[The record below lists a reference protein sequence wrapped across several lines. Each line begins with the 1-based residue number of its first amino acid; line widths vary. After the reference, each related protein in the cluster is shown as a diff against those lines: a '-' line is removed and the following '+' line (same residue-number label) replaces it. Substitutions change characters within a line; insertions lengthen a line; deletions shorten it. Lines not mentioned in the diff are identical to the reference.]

1 MHGDTMLFNPR
12 APSKKTQ
19 NRAPQ
24 IIIEMT
30 SSPLSLFYS
39 PSSPLLYLP
48 SKLTLSEWKTVCQK
62 SALHHRVNLY
72 INKMHLIFL
81 GAKEMSTFFLC
92 DTKIKFLRLFSI
104 LRILKNY
111 SRFSAEMAAK
121 KAQWKVLEILPGKLF
136 QTSFRKPDF
145 EPWPQEGFLEN
156 ASRRI
161 LNIFL
166 RFGHGKFFQN

>member
-104 LRILKNY
+104 LRNLKNP
-111 SRFSAEMAAK
+111 SRFNPYSK
-121 KAQWKVLEILPGKLF
+121 ILEHLSKYLLFKILPDGE
-136 QTSFRKPDF
+136 SDR
-145 EPWPQEGFLEN
+145 FLED
-156 ASRRI
+156 SS
-161 LNIFL
+161 IFSKFQF
-166 RFGHGKFFQN
+166 FGHELERFREN